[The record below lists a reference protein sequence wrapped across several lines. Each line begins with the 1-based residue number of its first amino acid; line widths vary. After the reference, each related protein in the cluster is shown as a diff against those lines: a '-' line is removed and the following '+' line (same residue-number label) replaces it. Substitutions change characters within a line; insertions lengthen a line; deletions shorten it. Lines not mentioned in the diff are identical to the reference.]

1 MTFETHLENDLDC
14 VVHMAFDHQQ
24 DIPGYGNLGGP
35 SQFIGSKVFTPLTE
49 FFREYNDR
57 YFTGVDNVADV
68 AVLRSWPSM
77 AYSIGGTLVPT
88 ILMEQV
94 LIQHKVPFDIISDER
109 IGTIGRYGGV
119 ILPEQESL
127 SKDTVDR
134 LLAYARSGGTVVFTG
149 HTAAYNERRERR
161 AVNPL
166 VSLIPLESRKRI
178 SSRAEGKGR
187 LVYVPEIGRGRGPSG
202 DAADENPE
210 IENPKRVK
218 SERLTP
224 SEWTLPQNHDEIY
237 HAVVDHLPQ
246 GLSIRTEA
254 PLTTVMELLNRAK
267 TRETIVHFINFERK
281 KSSGLFAASLKKQ
294 FSGEVKSVNY
304 ISPDADD
311 PKPLDFKEVSGAVNF
326 TVPSTRLYGMVV
338 VAYGADARSR
348 K

>member
-1 MTFETHLENDLDC
+1 
-14 VVHMAFDHQQ
+14 MAFDHQQ
-24 DIPGYGNLGGP
+24 ELPGYGNLGGP
-35 SQFIGSKVFTPLTE
+35 SQFIGSRVMTPLAE

-94 LIQHKVPFDIISDER
+94 LIQHKAPFDIISDDH
-109 IGTIGRYGGV
+109 IGSIGQYRAV

-134 LLAYARSGGTVVFTG
+134 LLAYVRNGGTLVFTG
-149 HTAAYNERRERR
+149 RTAAYNERRERR
-161 AVNPL
+161 PVNPL
-166 VSLIPLESRKRI
+166 LSLLPPEARKQI

-187 LVYVPEIGRGRGPSG
+187 LVYIPGIVRAPGAS
-202 DAADENPE
+202 ADEAVENPE
-210 IENPKRVK
+210 ILPSRRVRG
-218 SERLTP
+218 ERLEPT
-224 SEWTLPQNHDEIY
+224 EWTLPKNHDAIFR
-237 HAVVDHLPQ
+237 AVTDHLPQ
-246 GLSIRTEA
+246 GLSITTEA

-267 TRETIVHFINFERK
+267 TRETIVHFINFDRK
-281 KSSGLFAASLKKQ
+281 KTSGPFAVDLKKQ
-294 FSGEVKSVNY
+294 FTGGVESVTY

-311 PKPLDFKEVSGAVNF
+311 AKPLGFKEASANVNF
-326 TVPSTRLYGMVV
+326 TVPATRLYGMVV
-338 VAYGADARSR
+338 VAYGAKVGA